1 MGNDTLRAKTW
12 REGIGIPCMRPRLKL
27 LFADLY
33 IIAKN
38 PTYTVVDLYGGFP
51 GYHWIQ
57 ILQWMPK
64 LVLRV
69 NEPMALAHKRMI
81 AGPIA
86 QENAI
91 AIADIFDATMP
102 DHGKQ
107 IELANRLNMEVTR
120 GYTKF
125 SRKCFEKGKTMAFA
139 RSGSGEYRETS
150 EGKYESKPKGWGTFS
165 SSCNCSSCI
174 MADEIAV
181 ALAKHPGWKGPTKKW
196 ILSGVLWDLT
206 HKNKAHNGS
215 LLMFRFMCIGIALG
229 FGLLSRGRV
238 FVQKTSAPSSF
249 YAQ

>member
-1 MGNDTLRAKTW
+1 MG
-12 REGIGIPCMRPRLKL
+12 
-27 LFADLY
+27 
-33 IIAKN
+33 
-38 PTYTVVDLYGGFP
+38 
-51 GYHWIQ
+51 
-57 ILQWMPK
+57 
-64 LVLRV
+64 
-69 NEPMALAHKRMI
+69 ALAHKRMI

-174 MADEIAV
+174 MAERLQLHSLNTQDGKDLQE
-181 ALAKHPGWKGPTKKW
+181 KW

-206 HKNKAHNGS
+206 HKNKVHNGS

-229 FGLLSRGRV
+229 FGLLSRSRV

-249 YAQ
+249 YAQYVHLVCGHNVTHLHHSFVHFWNYAESTIDA